1 MPRASDRAIRLG
13 ADDEEVWELPVS
25 CCSSSVQ
32 RALTPRASDRTIR
45 LGADDEEDWELNMS
59 VAGESANGKATQ
71 PIQSIV
77 TSASKGMQMASRAT
91 QHAVRVSNNSDRMRM
106 VSRAPKHAVRVSSND
121 PASDEPSIVLHSSRT
136 PGNNEGPIMKGRTH
150 IAK

>member
-13 ADDEEVWELPVS
+13 TDDEEVWELPVT

-45 LGADDEEDWELNMS
+45 LGAYDEEDWELNMS

-91 QHAVRVSNNSDRMRM
+91 QHAVREQQQRQDADGIARSKTC
-106 VSRAPKHAVRVSSND
+106 RAR
-121 PASDEPSIVLHSSRT
+121 EQQR
-136 PGNNEGPIMKGRTH
+136 
-150 IAK
+150 